1 MWAKGQDREP
11 TGGKKH
17 KCLIIRRK
25 NITSW
30 EMQLKQKR
38 DTWFYLPGDKKTN
51 NPKTTTTTKTHAFFI
66 TLSDGKIA

>member
-1 MWAKGQDREP
+1 MWAKGQRTHRGE
-11 TGGKKH
+11 KKTH

-51 NPKTTTTTKTHAFFI
+51 NPKTTITKTHAFFI